1 MKGQKFIGFLSFI
14 AINYL
19 IFIVIADKLK
29 CDKNE
34 TYIYEAHKEKSFWQE
49 CSEEC
54 YENNVWNES
63 IWFFNMYLGKDQVFD
78 PDYDPN
84 VKVKHIH
91 WFI

>member
-1 MKGQKFIGFLSFI
+1 MRHIKKKAF
-14 AINYL
+14 
-19 IFIVIADKLK
+19 
-29 CDKNE
+29 DKNVLRN
-34 TYIYEAHKEKSFWQE
+34 
-49 CSEEC
+49 C